1 VLLDGKRIASVD
13 LRADTETASALVS
26 SRAGLEDGFH
36 ALVLQADDRPLPLDC
51 LEALQ

>member
-13 LRADTETASALVS
+13 LRADTEAASEVVL
-26 SRAGLEDGFH
+26 SRSGLDDGFH
-36 ALVLQADDRPLPLDC
+36 ALVLRADDRPLPLDC